1 MFGGGGQEW
10 SPGLVT
16 ITALCSLLVT
26 SVASSPAPPYDPVL
40 SLLAKYPAYSA
51 YFVSRSFHILSCLSY
66 VISYVVVIIVVID
79 VKIFCTIFRES
90 PF

>member
-51 YFVSRSFHILSCLSY
+51 YFVSRSYHIT
-66 VISYVVVIIVVID
+66 VISVVVMIVIIY
-79 VKIFCTIFRES
+79 VKIFCTIFR
-90 PF
+90 

>member
-16 ITALCSLLVT
+16 LTALCSLLVT

-51 YFVSRSFHILSCLSY
+51 YFVSRSYHIT
-66 VISYVVVIIVVID
+66 VISYVAVINVI
-79 VKIFCTIFRES
+79 KCCAILRES
-90 PF
+90 PY

>member
-51 YFVSRSFHILSCLSY
+51 YFVSRSFHILSYLMFLS
-66 VISYVVVIIVVID
+66 SLL
-79 VKIFCTIFRES
+79 S
-90 PF
+90 SM

>member
-16 ITALCSLLVT
+16 LTALCSLLVT

-51 YFVSRSFHILSCLSY
+51 YFVSRSYHMND
-66 VISYVVVIIVVID
+66 ISVVVMIVIID

-90 PF
+90 PFKGPC

>member
-51 YFVSRSFHILSCLSY
+51 YFVSRSYHILSYPMLL
-66 VISYVVVIIVVID
+66 
-79 VKIFCTIFRES
+79 KIFCTSLPCRAGW
-90 PF
+90 

>member
-51 YFVSRSFHILSCLSY
+51 YFVSRSYHIT
-66 VISYVVVIIVVID
+66 VMIVVIN
-79 VKIFCTIFRES
+79 VIKCCTILRES
-90 PF
+90 PY

>member
-51 YFVSRSFHILSCLSY
+51 YFVSRSYHIT
-66 VISYVVVIIVVID
+66 VISVVVMIVIID

>member
-51 YFVSRSFHILSCLSY
+51 YFVSRLYHMTD
-66 VISYVVVIIVVID
+66 ISVVVMIVIY
-79 VKIFCTIFRES
+79 VKILCTIFRES